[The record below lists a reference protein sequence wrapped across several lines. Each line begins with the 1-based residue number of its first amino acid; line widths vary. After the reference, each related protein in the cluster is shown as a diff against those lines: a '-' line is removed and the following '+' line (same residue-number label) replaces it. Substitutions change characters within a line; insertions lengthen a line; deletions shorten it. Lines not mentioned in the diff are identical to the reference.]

1 VSSCASFTNTPDEAH
16 FYLTSARCELA
27 GVHALDLMRCSL
39 DEAFIADSIALTRL
53 TSYLSDLAV
62 QIGVIGDIIVDVK
75 NGCRPDV
82 FYHVIR
88 PWFRGG
94 DADGPESLGWLFEGV
109 SQADEDRVRSSGAE
123 HAQSLETPTS
133 GPRLGRKFSGPSAGQ
148 STLIHALDV
157 FLMVDHKQS
166 SETAEETFMS
176 RMQAYMPHPHR
187 SFLTHL
193 MNAPHP
199 IRSLVLQNKETRPEL
214 AKAYD
219 EALGALKTLR
229 DKHMKIVT
237 LYIIQQARRQ
247 ASDEMIA
254 MGAPAPVGMDD
265 GEREKELVQGSLSD
279 LIEEQEKKSE
289 ELRGT
294 GGTALIKF
302 LKMCRDN
309 TLATMVGRNA

>member
-1 VSSCASFTNTPDEAH
+1 
-16 FYLTSARCELA
+16 
-27 GVHALDLMRCSL
+27 MRRSL
-39 DEAFIADSIALTRL
+39 DEAFIGDTIALTRL
-53 TSYLSDLAV
+53 TTYLSELAT
-62 QIGVIGDIIVDVK
+62 QIDVIGDIIVDVK

-109 SQADEDRVRSSGAE
+109 SEADQERVRSSGAE
-123 HAQSLETPTS
+123 HGHASTSASEGPT
-133 GPRLGRKFSGPSAGQ
+133 GPTMGRKFSGPSAGQ
-148 STLIHALDV
+148 STLIHSLDV
-157 FLMVDHKQS
+157 FLMVDHKKS

-193 MNAPHP
+193 MDAPHP
-199 IRSLVLQNKETRPEL
+199 IRSLVLQNKETNPEL

-219 EALGALKTLR
+219 EALASLKKLR
-229 DKHMKIVT
+229 DKHMRIVT
-237 LYIIQQARRQ
+237 MYIIQQARRE
-247 ASDEMIA
+247 ASDEMVA
-254 MGAPAPVGMDD
+254 MGAPAPSQVN
-265 GEREKELVQGSLSD
+265 GEIKKELAQGSLSD
-279 LIEEQEKKSE
+279 LIEEQEKQAE

-309 TLATMVGRNA
+309 TTATMIGVSSD